1 MWNCVI
7 TVNEAIGLTFSNFLF
22 DTKEMA
28 VTNMYYQ
35 EVKNNH
41 FFFCHRYIISFI
53 FFPVKYIKKKV
64 VICSVV
70 RDSLRFY
77 TRVVVV
83 GYHYLRGHF
92 HSAITQP
99 ALIYYRPNTQ
109 LFVCCTH
116 SYGIITI
123 ALYIFHSTTHSC
135 NHFAIV
141 TQKEKNGFRF
151 VLCVAIVSE
160 ILF

>member
-1 MWNCVI
+1 ML
-7 TVNEAIGLTFSNFLF
+7 GRSGQSPFLY
-22 DTKEMA
+22 A
-28 VTNMYYQ
+28 
-35 EVKNNH
+35 
-41 FFFCHRYIISFI
+41 
-53 FFPVKYIKKKV
+53 
-64 VICSVV
+64 CSSS
-70 RDSLRFY
+70 RLSLFAR
-77 TRVVVV
+77 TLSL
-83 GYHYLRGHF
+83 GDHT
-92 HSAITQP
+92 AQP

-116 SYGIITI
+116 SYGITITI